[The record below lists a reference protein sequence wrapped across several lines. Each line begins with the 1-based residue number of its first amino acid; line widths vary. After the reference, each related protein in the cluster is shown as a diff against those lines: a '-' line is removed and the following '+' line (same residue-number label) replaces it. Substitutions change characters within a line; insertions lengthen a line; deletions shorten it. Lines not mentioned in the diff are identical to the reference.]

1 MLFEQILALLLAQFA
16 GVRKDGLTQL
26 ARSLAL
32 TVDTEE
38 KAKEVVGKLTA
49 DQVNKFVQDWRK
61 DADAE
66 ITKANKTYE
75 DGLKEK
81 YDFVEKGTPEP
92 SPTPAPTG
100 GLSAEDVSKI
110 VTEAVTKA
118 TAGLQEKVT
127 AMETAKLTAERE
139 AQLKAVLD
147 DSLPQAYKDAIIEG
161 FKARNF
167 ETPEAFTEYL
177 NTQKTAAASF
187 QQELADKGLR
197 QTATPNF
204 GTVNKDGVSA
214 GVESYIKDQQ
224 QANGGN
230 LSGKSI

>member
-1 MLFEQILALLLAQFA
+1 MLFETILALLLAQFA

-66 ITKANKTYE
+66 ISKANKTYE

-81 YDFVEKGTPEP
+81 YDFVEKGTPAP
-92 SPTPAPTG
+92 TPTPAPTG

-127 AMETAKLTAERE
+127 AMEGAKLTAERE

-147 DSLPQAYKDAIIEG
+147 ESLPQAYKDAIIDG

-177 NTQKTAAASF
+177 NTTKTAAASF

-197 QTATPNF
+197 QTAIPNF
-204 GTVNKDGVSA
+204 GTVNKEGVSA